1 MSPLQ
6 WMVINEL
13 KLHQSALARLHD
25 PLHFKSTDFEK
36 SHWVLSVVSYTTS
49 SSKTCLNYPVSFLSS
64 VIEDV
69 NLILFSIRNTD

>member
-1 MSPLQ
+1 
-6 WMVINEL
+6 MVINEL

-36 SHWVLSVVSYTTS
+36 SHWVLSVVLLLVVRLDG
-49 SSKTCLNYPVSFLSS
+49 KMYPFLSS

-69 NLILFSIRNTD
+69 NLILFSIKKTD